1 MQSLFVPSLLQD
13 FLCAVVLRAIIAASQ
28 VFLCAVVVLRKS
40 LIVFK
45 LVERSAQFMPFP
57 PPSTHFTN

>member
-1 MQSLFVPSLLQD
+1 MQSLFVPSLLQEVV
-13 FLCAVVLRAIIAASQ
+13 CAVVLRAIIAASL

-45 LVERSAQFMPFP
+45 LGERSAEMIMI
-57 PPSTHFTN
+57 